1 MNTLKITLF
10 SFILI
15 FVSLSSTAGEG
26 LKNLEKN
33 NKLHKG
39 FVSYLFDDNSGKL
52 YLKIEKNSFLKKYT
66 VQEFLYQTSLPQG
79 LGSND
84 IGLDRGQLGEIH
96 LVEFEKVGNK
106 LLLIAKNTKY
116 RALSTNVKES
126 ESVNEAFASA
136 ILWSFP
142 IVENQKKW
150 ILVDASN
157 FILQDIHGVVRKLN
171 KKKQGKYK
179 LDKSRSAIYLP
190 RTKAFPD
197 NTELESRITFI
208 GDKPGEFVQQATI
221 SPYVVSL
228 RMHHSF
234 IRLPKEGYKSRKF
247 HPQSGFWSFEFQD
260 YAQPI
265 NQPITQRFIP
275 RHRLQKKHPN
285 EKISEAIKPIIYY
298 LDPGAPEPVKTALL
312 TGAKWWDQ
320 GFETIGYKNA
330 FQVKI
335 LPDGVDPMDVRYNV
349 IQWVHR
355 ATRGWSYGAG
365 VTDPRTGEIIKGHVT
380 LGSLRVRQ
388 DYLIAQGML
397 SRFEINN
404 DEKLK
409 SDKSKRDKSKDG
421 QSEDDQSEDDKE
433 LMDLALA
440 RIRQLAAHEVGH
452 TLGLAHNFA
461 ASSYNRASVMDY
473 PHPMFELKDGRI
485 SAENAYVEN
494 LGAWDKSVIA
504 YGYQDDG
511 SDEALSKIIS
521 DNQSLGMLFISD
533 PDSRQKSNLH
543 PKASLWDNGENATQ
557 ELNRMIKVRRHALD
571 QFGLNSLHVGRPLS
585 DLQEILIPLF
595 YSHRFQVEATAKLI
609 GGYDYQY
616 DVKSTFSD
624 VNKRLGSEVVNS
636 ERQIEA
642 INALLQTLSS
652 EFLSIDD
659 SLNHLLLPKAYG
671 YRNSRESLIGKTG
684 VSFDRVGLASAS
696 IQHSLSLIL
705 EPSRLAR
712 IRQQNM
718 TKNKIPSIIEIGER
732 LHQQLWANQS
742 KKQIGKLI
750 EQKAIDLSYS
760 NLLNLLHSVKVDFLV
775 KSEILTILEKEKQY
789 LSKKL
794 KRMSVKSADYGFMKY
809 QWLRLNS
816 LSIKNLKA
824 EKLLKLPKMPPGS
837 PI

>member
-1 MNTLKITLF
+1 MHTLKTVVLSIG
-10 SFILI
+10 I
-15 FVSLSSTAGEG
+15 FFLAINHSVFAESSLKS
-26 LKNLEKN
+26 LEKDN
-33 NKLHKG
+33 NLHKG
-39 FVSYLFDDNSGKL
+39 FISYLFDDNNGKF
-52 YLKIEKNSFLKKYT
+52 YLKINKKVFLKRNT

-84 IGLDRGQLGEIH
+84 IGLDRGQLGDIH

-116 RALSTNVKES
+116 RAVSNNTQES
-126 ESVNEAFASA
+126 ESVSEAFASS
-136 ILWSFP
+136 ILWGFP
-142 IVENQKKW
+142 IIENQKNW
-150 ILVDASN
+150 ILVDASE
-157 FILQDIHGVVRKLN
+157 FVLQDIHGVVRKLN
-171 KKKQGKYK
+171 QKKQGSYK

-190 RTKAFPD
+190 RTKTFPD
-197 NTELESRITFI
+197 NTEIESRITFT
-208 GDKPGEFVQQATI
+208 GDKPGKYVQQASI

-234 IRLPKEGYKSRKF
+234 IRLPKDGYQKRKF
-247 HPQSGFWSFEFQD
+247 HPQSGYWSFEFQD

-275 RHRLQKKHPN
+275 RHRLQKKYPN
-285 EKISEAIKPIIYY
+285 KEVSEAIEPIIYY

-312 TGAKWWDQ
+312 TGAKWWNQ
-320 GFETIGYKNA
+320 GFESIGYKDA

-388 DYLIAQGML
+388 DYLLAQGML
-397 SRFEINN
+397 SRFETNN
-404 DEKLK
+404 D
-409 SDKSKRDKSKDG
+409 DKSEGDK
-421 QSEDDQSEDDKE
+421 SEDDKA

-473 PHPMFELKDGRI
+473 PHPLFELRDEKI
-485 SAENAYVEN
+485 SVDIAYVED
-494 LGAWDKSVIA
+494 LGVWDKSVIA

-511 SDEALSKIIS
+511 SDDALSKIIS
-521 DNQSLGMLFISD
+521 DNQSKGMIFISD

-557 ELNRMIKVRRHALD
+557 ELQRMIKVRRFALN
-571 QFGLNSLHVGRPLS
+571 QFGLNTLHVGRPLS

-595 YSHRFQVEATAKLI
+595 YSHRYQAEATAKLI
-609 GGYDYQY
+609 GGINYQY
-616 DVKSTFSD
+616 DVKSLSSD
-624 VNKRLGSEVVNS
+624 DNKRLGSDVVNS
-636 ERQIEA
+636 KTQTKA
-642 INALLQTLSS
+642 INALLQTLSA
-652 EFLSIDD
+652 EFLSVDD
-659 SLNHLLLPKAYG
+659 SLNRLLLPKAYG

-684 VSFDRVGLASAS
+684 VSFDRVELASAS

-705 EPSRLAR
+705 EPSRLVR

-718 TKNKIPSIIEIGER
+718 SQNSMPSIVDIGEM

-742 KKQIGKLI
+742 KENAGKLI
-750 EQKAIDLSYS
+750 KQKAIDLSYS
-760 NLLNLLHSVKVDFLV
+760 NLLNLLHSAKVDFLV

-794 KRMSVKSADYGFMKY
+794 KRLSVKSADYGFMKY
-809 QWLRLNS
+809 QWLRLKN
-816 LSIKNLKA
+816 LSIKDLKA
-824 EKLLKLPKMPPGS
+824 ENLIKLPKMPPGS